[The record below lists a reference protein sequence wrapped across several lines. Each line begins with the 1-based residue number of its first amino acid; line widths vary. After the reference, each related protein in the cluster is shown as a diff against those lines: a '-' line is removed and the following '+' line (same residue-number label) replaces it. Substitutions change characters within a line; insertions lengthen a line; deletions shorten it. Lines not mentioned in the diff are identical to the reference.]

1 MFTEIHQWK
10 VIKRSVCWK
19 PQNFLK
25 LTKVSTHRA
34 PFLAA
39 RRSSSSPCVPDPSY
53 SSTSVSTTPFVWELN
68 ASTFAQ
74 FVLRSTVTTF
84 PLTFAWFCVFG
95 LISPWVTHFAFCPF
109 YIMKQKEIST
119 IWIARASLNTLC
131 PELVRHLAVADVF
144 VYVTP

>member
-1 MFTEIHQWK
+1 MLKATEFLEAYKSEHPQS
-10 VIKRSVCWK
+10 SV
-19 PQNFLK
+19 
-25 LTKVSTHRA
+25 S
-34 PFLAA
+34 AA
-39 RRSSSSPCVPDPSY
+39 QRSSSSPCVPDPSF

-109 YIMKQKEIST
+109 YIMKQKEIIT

-131 PELVRHLAVADVF
+131 PELVRHRSGSS
-144 VYVTP
+144 

>member
-1 MFTEIHQWK
+1 MLKATEFLEAYKSEHPQS
-10 VIKRSVCWK
+10 SV
-19 PQNFLK
+19 
-25 LTKVSTHRA
+25 S
-34 PFLAA
+34 AA
-39 RRSSSSPCVPDPSY
+39 RRSSSSPCVPDPSF

-144 VYVTP
+144 VYVTQ